1 MLIVIL
7 IKTNINNIIKIIEE
21 ILYIF
26 FVITFSVNYKIF
38 LE

>member
-1 MLIVIL
+1 MLIIIL

-38 LE
+38 LV